1 MKRIAHYRRTGR
13 KLADGSQSP
22 RAGLREK
29 MVWALWPDK
38 KLTGSQLAERFGIT
52 LVEFNRALGANA
64 INSKVSKIIAGERFL
79 IPGTKRSDRYYWLG
93 GKPEFVAPQ
102 VTPAKT
108 LMISKRT
115 NICPEAEREA
125 KRKAEKR
132 RKLIAA
138 GIYIEEWEAVL

>member
-22 RAGLREK
+22 CAGLRER

-52 LVEFNRALGANA
+52 LAEFTRALGGKE
-64 INSKVSKIIAGERFL
+64 IEGRVSKIVAGERFP
-79 IPGTKRSDRYYWLG
+79 IPGTKKTDRLYWLN
-93 GKPEFVAPQ
+93 GKPELALPTTNERTAIIVSKKAIENRGDRQ
-102 VTPAKT
+102 KSIERAK
-108 LMISKRT
+108 
-115 NICPEAEREA
+115 
-125 KRKAEKR
+125 KR